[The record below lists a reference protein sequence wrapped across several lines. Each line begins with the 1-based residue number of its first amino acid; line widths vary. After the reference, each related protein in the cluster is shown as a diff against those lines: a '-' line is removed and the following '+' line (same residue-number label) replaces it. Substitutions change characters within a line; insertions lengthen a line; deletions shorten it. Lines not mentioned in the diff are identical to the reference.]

1 MTLELTLGD
10 IEFTGPLDLLLKL
23 VRRNEMDIARIN
35 VSLICDQFVSY
46 VEEHKLTELDEG
58 YSFLVLAATL
68 LEIKSRMLLPKS
80 KTGDEEIEDDDAAMS
95 AEDMTREL
103 AMRLSVYESFQNIAK
118 EFESRLADMSRYL
131 PGGMRRDFESTLVLS
146 MKDLSLYDI
155 MNTFQKVLAERKES
169 GFEIEATARP
179 IEEVIEELLADNLL
193 ASSGRLLSEILAGQ
207 PGVLDLIVTFL
218 AVLELIA
225 NGSLDFKPV
234 DGDVLIVSA

>member
-35 VSLICDQFVSY
+35 VSLVCDQFVSY
-46 VEEHKLTELDEG
+46 IEEHKLSELDEG

-80 KTGDEEIEDDDAAMS
+80 KTGDDNLDGEDAEMS

-118 EFESRLADMSRYL
+118 EFESRLEGMSRYL
-131 PGGMRRDFESTLVLS
+131 SGGVRRDFESTLVLS
-146 MKDLSLYDI
+146 LKDLSLYDI
-155 MNTFQKVLAERKES
+155 MNTFQKVLAERRES
-169 GFEIEATARP
+169 GFEIETTTRP
-179 IEEVIEELLADNLL
+179 MEEVIEELLADNLL
-193 ASSGRLLSEILAGQ
+193 ISSGRLLSEILGAQ
-207 PGVLDLIVTFL
+207 QGVLSLIVAFL

-225 NGSLDFKPV
+225 SGRLDFKPMN
-234 DGDVLIVSA
+234 GDVLIVGA